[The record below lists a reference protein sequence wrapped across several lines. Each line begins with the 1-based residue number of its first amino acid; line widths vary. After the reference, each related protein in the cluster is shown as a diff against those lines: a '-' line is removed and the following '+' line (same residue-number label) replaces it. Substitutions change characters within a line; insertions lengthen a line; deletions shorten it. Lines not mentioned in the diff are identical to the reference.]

1 MLWLLSEFPV
11 SGGEAAV
18 VARPVGEGVF
28 VNLFPSCVQSLR
40 IVLGFEECQ
49 SELSGLCELCA
60 SRPKDAC
67 LVHGLT
73 GHQVCLCPF
82 SEVC

>member
-1 MLWLLSEFPV
+1 MLWFLSEFPV

-18 VARPVGEGVF
+18 VARPVGEGLF
-28 VNLFPSCVQSLR
+28 VSLLPSCVQSLR
-40 IVLGFEECQ
+40 IVLDFEECQ
-49 SELSGLCELCA
+49 SESSGLCELCA

-73 GHQVCLCPF
+73 GHQVCMCSF